1 MKKLYLIRH
10 AKSSW
15 RDLMQGDIDRPLN
28 KRGKSDAPFMGKRL
42 KKYGVQPD
50 LLISSPAKR
59 ARKTA
64 RTVAREIGYP
74 PKKIIFA
81 DKIYFGDLD
90 DIFGI
95 IRNISDS
102 DKTVILVGH
111 NPDITMLAEALTG
124 RQVGNIPTCGIF
136 CIDFKIESWRE
147 AVPGNGSFV
156 FFDYPKKHLG

>member
-15 RDLMQGDIDRPLN
+15 KNNLLGDIDRPLN
-28 KRGKSDAPFMGKRL
+28 KRGKRDAPFMGKRL
-42 KKYGVQPD
+42 QKYGVQPD

-64 RTVAREIGYP
+64 RIIAREIDLP
-74 PKKIIFA
+74 PKKIILA
-81 DKIYFGDLD
+81 DKIYFGDPG
-90 DIFGI
+90 DIFEI
-95 IRNISDS
+95 IRNIPDS
-102 DKTVILVGH
+102 DKTVVLVGH
-111 NPDITMLAEALTG
+111 NPDITLLAETLTG

-147 AVPGNGSFV
+147 AAPGNGSFV
-156 FFDYPKKHLG
+156 FFDYPKKHLA